1 MGIWGDKAMSLNWK
15 YLLSSV
21 ILGEALPMSPPLSN
35 PPPLLFI
42 SPSIVSFLW
51 LPSTMTNST
60 LRHNTFCQPASS
72 SSHVPA
78 NHGWFIFPLL
88 SPGLSTSHTFWFPDF
103 YAPSL
108 SGPIHLHLYPLY
120 PASHHLLSP
129 LLNLFALPFIC
140 DILPTLHPSSLP
152 LPSYPTFRHLS
163 SCSLHNKR
171 APFLLIL
178 TFFRIFPQKLVIIP
192 NSSYPPFHHFDIIVH
207 PTVSLYLQMCWC
219 QKFFVNNKQHNIS
232 LRCSLKSSRIEGR
245 VVVKL

>member
-108 SGPIHLHLYPLY
+108 SGPIHLHLCPLY

-129 LLNLFALPFIC
+129 LLNLFALPFIF

-163 SCSLHNKR
+163 SCSLHNKW
-171 APFLLIL
+171 APFPLIL
-178 TFFRIFPQKLVIIP
+178 TFLEFFPKTCHHPQFLVSPFPPLWYHCSPYCFLIFANVLMSEVLCKQQTTQHLSLV
-192 NSSYPPFHHFDIIVH
+192 
-207 PTVSLYLQMCWC
+207 
-219 QKFFVNNKQHNIS
+219 
-232 LRCSLKSSRIEGR
+232 
-245 VVVKL
+245 

>member
-1 MGIWGDKAMSLNWK
+1 MGIWGDKAVSLNWK

-21 ILGEALPMSPPLSN
+21 IQGEPLPMSPPLSN
-35 PPPLLFI
+35 LHPLFFI

-88 SPGLSTSHTFWFPDF
+88 SPGLSTSHPFWFPDF
-103 YAPSL
+103 YTPSL
-108 SGPIHLHLYPLY
+108 SGPIHLHLCPLY

-129 LLNLFALPFIC
+129 LHNLFALPFIC

-163 SCSLHNKR
+163 SCSLHNKW
-171 APFLLIL
+171 APFPLIL
-178 TFFRIFPQKLVIIP
+178 TFLEFFPKTCDHLSPIRRIPLSTTLISLFTLLFPYICK
-192 NSSYPPFHHFDIIVH
+192 FAE
-207 PTVSLYLQMCWC
+207 
-219 QKFFVNNKQHNIS
+219 FFVNNKQHNIS
-232 LRCSLKSSRIEGR
+232 LWCSLKSSRIEGR